1 MPRRDQAEGIVGTRS
16 NIYVETKPGTYLGT
30 YCHFDGYPSYML
42 PILKDMTNDKL
53 TGCILTAIPRGGFRV
68 LDERLDKI
76 DYLNDN
82 FICILTDPCEEDM
95 GPDFVY
101 IKQFNG
107 SIKYR
112 CTYPYEDWTYDSEDT
127 NESR

>member
-1 MPRRDQAEGIVGTRS
+1 MGTRS
-16 NIYVETKPGTYLGT
+16 NIYVETEPGTYLGT

-112 CTYPYEDWTYDSEDT
+112 STRPHEDWKMITWPFTSKD
-127 NESR
+127 